1 MSKKITLQNLALSF
15 LSIYKYVI
23 NTTRIWLSLF
33 IIVHKGNLLPIGA
46 YLENIKFIEESQ
58 ILLELISKIYNFSNT
73 SVIIFCAAMLSL
85 SIFEIVFIT
94 GIINKKRWGV
104 LGLIIT
110 SFFWLPLEI
119 ILILKFF
126 TLTKISYFAINLL
139 IILFLIKLLKKRRK
153 SKSL

>member
-1 MSKKITLQNLALSF
+1 MSKKIALQNLALSF
-15 LSIYKYVI
+15 LLIYKYII
-23 NTTRIWLSLF
+23 NTTRIWISLL
-33 IIVHKGNLLPIGA
+33 IIVYKGNLLQIGA

-58 ILLELISKIYNFSNT
+58 ILLNLISKIYNFSNT
-73 SVIIFCAAMLSL
+73 SVIIFCAAILAL
-85 SIFEIVFIT
+85 SIFEIIFTT

-110 SFFWLPLEI
+110 SFLWLPLEI

-126 TLTKISYFAINLL
+126 TLTKISYFAINIL
-139 IILFLIKLLKKRRK
+139 IILFLIKILKRRK